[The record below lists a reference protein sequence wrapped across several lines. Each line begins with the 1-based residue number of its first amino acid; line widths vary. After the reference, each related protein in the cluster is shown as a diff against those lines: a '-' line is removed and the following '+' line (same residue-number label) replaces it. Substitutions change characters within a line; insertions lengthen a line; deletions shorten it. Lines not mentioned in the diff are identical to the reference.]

1 MGKLEIGILMLIK
14 MGKFFVLYPIIIM
27 FVLLFIQLIL
37 YRIFNINLYKI
48 IDYKLFRKEI

>member
-1 MGKLEIGILMLIK
+1 MEKIEIGILMLIK

-27 FVLLFIQLIL
+27 LVLLLIQLIL

-48 IDYKLFRKEI
+48 IDYKLFRKEL